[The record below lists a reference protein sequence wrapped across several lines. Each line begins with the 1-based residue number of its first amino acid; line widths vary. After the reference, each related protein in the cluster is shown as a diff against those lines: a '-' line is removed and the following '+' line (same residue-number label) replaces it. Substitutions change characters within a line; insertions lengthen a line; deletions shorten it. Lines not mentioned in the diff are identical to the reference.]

1 MVAAAKTLGSGLG
14 IPDSVQMPDWIA
26 SAGGK
31 TVTGALTAV
40 PTPA

>member
-14 IPDSVQMPDWIA
+14 IPDSVQMADWIA

-31 TVTGALTAV
+31 TVTGALIRV
-40 PTPA
+40 PTTA